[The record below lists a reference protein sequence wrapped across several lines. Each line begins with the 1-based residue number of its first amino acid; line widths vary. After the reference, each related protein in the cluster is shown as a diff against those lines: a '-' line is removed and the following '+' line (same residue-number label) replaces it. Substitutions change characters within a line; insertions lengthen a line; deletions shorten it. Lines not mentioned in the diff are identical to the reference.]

1 MRELAVQDW
10 VPATKYRRFGTCLTV
25 NMSFYQFTFRL
36 RTSRGV
42 DALWRRMGQV
52 FEISPVL
59 NAFRGCGKIY
69 PLPHLRSAGRFVDLE
84 QCTHLARGHHLPKR
98 CLMALESSEPIHWE
112 PIEIVEHTGIRLVF
126 VETNTMIMREVF
138 HHDPHALSR
147 AVAYAP
153 RYTMLVTG
161 GARPKYLSDT
171 DLPGIPCTTP
181 A

>member
-1 MRELAVQDW
+1 MRELAIQDW

-36 RTSRGV
+36 RTSRGM
-42 DALWRRMGQV
+42 DAVWRRMGQV
-52 FEISPVL
+52 FEI
-59 NAFRGCGKIY
+59 Y
-69 PLPHLRSAGRFVDLE
+69 PLPPLRSACRFVDLE

-112 PIEIVEHTGIRLVF
+112 PIEIVEYTGIRLVF

-138 HHDPHALSR
+138 HHDPQALSH

-161 GARPKYLSDT
+161 GARPKYLSAT
-171 DLPGIPCTTP
+171 GLPGIPCTTP